1 MRERMGR
8 VNERDEEEREV
19 RIKKKKINK
28 SKLATIF
35 LNDIINFKFHNH
47 SQPQFNNLVF

>member
-19 RIKKKKINK
+19 RIKNK

>member
-19 RIKKKKINK
+19 RIKNKKKIN
-28 SKLATIF
+28 
-35 LNDIINFKFHNH
+35 
-47 SQPQFNNLVF
+47 QNLLQYF

>member
-19 RIKKKKINK
+19 RIKKKKKQIKTCYNIFERHNK
-28 SKLATIF
+28 LQI
-35 LNDIINFKFHNH
+35 
-47 SQPQFNNLVF
+47 PQS